1 MFLALK
7 INGQEPCNVQIKR
20 KSKNLFNESLL
31 NYSNDNL
38 TIKYLPEEEC
48 LLFNGK
54 VKRANA
60 GGFSSR
66 YFTKSWQDI
75 NIDAPRQDYY
85 TMSCQYISGS
95 FSGKAGIGGTYSY
108 RAGHKASDIFRSGM
122 MSTGLVIHLEFPNTT
137 NYTTKTIFGL
147 RAFYS
152 EISMSLNTVF
162 DNYKVK
168 IQLEKGSSATSH
180 APFSEIYEDVEIIN
194 IPSSTEDDASADT
207 IWTKPKQFTNKLAET
222 LYYPKNIVSE
232 TKDIQVQLSSK
243 NILDPTLWST
253 ASSGKG
259 LTIQYLPDEDCFV
272 ANGTITPT
280 SSETAADIGI
290 KSVNIPINKG
300 KKYTLSIKYVS
311 GESEMSNLMFTC
323 RDTLGSG
330 GNQVISISPI
340 LDKQN
345 HTTTNVI
352 NATAIKDV
360 RFYFYMGGTTPKTV
374 TNYKFRIQLEEN
386 PAATDYTSFVSDFSE
401 SKVYRYEK
409 NLFDMRLLDPIGFYD
424 LGSYKLTVDEVLD
437 NGYIVQGNKGTT
449 GKGDSSWGNGWFNP
463 GGQHAL
469 KNKWGTYVPAGVP
482 ITWSYDVT
490 LLEKPYYPDD
500 DYSYTFRTV
509 NRTTNQIQKPIKENI
524 SLTLNEKKHITVTGV
539 NPTSGILTP
548 QFTLNSNKL
557 KIENIQLEIGNTD
570 TGYIPFYDN
579 ENLFDINGIT
589 GCYMQ
594 ETGEDCSSDGVKEDD
609 CLNVS
614 CGRGAKNLVWGT
626 SKMHLKKGVYTISAD
641 CFFNAVIGAN
651 SYPVYMGVG
660 TAEQSIGATVS
671 VFAQYQTQVDA
682 WTYVSASIE
691 ILEDGDYYLILQPY
705 GNRTDFD
712 VSFKNIQVK
721 FSKTEYTP
729 AEDGTVSEIKNL
741 TPVTTLITDGSTVMD
756 ITK

>member
-1 MFLALK
+1 MALK
-7 INGQEPCNVQIKR
+7 INGQEPCNVQIKH
-20 KSKNLFNESLL
+20 KSKNLFNESLI
-31 NYSNDNL
+31 NYSDDNL
-38 TIKYLPEEEC
+38 TIKYLPDEEC

-54 VKRANA
+54 ASKANA

-75 NIDAPRQDYY
+75 NIDAPWQDYY

-95 FSGKAGIGGTYSY
+95 FSGEAGIGGIYSY

-122 MSTGLVIHLEFPNTT
+122 MSMGLTIYLSFPNDANRTI
-137 NYTTKTIFGL
+137 KTIFGL
-147 RAFYS
+147 RSFNSA
-152 EISMSLNTVF
+152 ISMSLNTVF

-180 APFSEIYEDVEIIN
+180 TPFSETYEDVEIIN
-194 IPSSTEDDASADT
+194 TPSSTEGDTSADT
-207 IWTKPKQFTNKLAET
+207 IWAKPKQFTNKLAET

-232 TKDIQVQLSSK
+232 EKDIQVQLSSK
-243 NILDPTLWST
+243 NMLNPTLWST

-280 SSETAADIGI
+280 SSETSADIGI

-300 KKYTLSIKYVS
+300 KKYTLSVKYVS
-311 GESEMSNLMFTC
+311 GESEMSNLMVVC
-323 RDTLGSG
+323 RDALGSS
-330 GNQVISISPI
+330 GNQVISASPI

-352 NATAIKDV
+352 NATAIKEA

-374 TNYKFRIQLEEN
+374 TNYKFRIQLEESD
-386 PAATDYTSFVSDFSE
+386 AKTDYTSYISDFST
-401 SKVYRYEK
+401 SKVYRYGK
-409 NLFDMRLLDPIGFYD
+409 NIFNMKLLNSIGFCD
-424 LGSYKLTVDEVLD
+424 LGSYHLTVEEVLD
-437 NGYIVQGNKGTT
+437 NGFIVQGAQ
-449 GKGDSSWGNGWFNP
+449 GDIQGNSAWANGWFNP
-463 GGQHAL
+463 GGQNAL
-469 KNKWGTYVPAGVP
+469 KRGWGVYVPAGVP

-490 LLEKPYYPDD
+490 LLEKTFYPND
-500 DYSYTFRTV
+500 DYPYVFRTV
-509 NRTTNQIQKPIKENI
+509 NRTVNNISNPTKENI
-524 SLTLNEKKHITVTGV
+524 SLTLNEKKHITVTGI
-539 NPTSGILTP
+539 NPTSGILCP

-557 KIENIQLEIGNTD
+557 KIENIQLEVGSAD
-570 TGYIPFYDN
+570 TGYAPFHRG
-579 ENLFDINGIT
+579 ENLFDINSIT

-594 ETGEDCSSDGVKEDD
+594 KTGEDCFSDGIKEDD

-614 CGRGAKNLVWGT
+614 CGRGTKNLVWGT

-641 CFFNAVIGAN
+641 CFFNAVTGAN

-660 TAEQSIGATVS
+660 TAEQSIGTTVS
-671 VFAQYQTQVDA
+671 VFDQYNTQVDA
-682 WTYVSASIE
+682 WTYVS
-691 ILEDGDYYLILQPY
+691 Y